1 MEQAPESAPQNS
13 ERAALLAA
21 ILPHANF
28 DGWGRMT
35 LRRAAQDLDMPLALA
50 EDLFPRWPLD
60 AILFHIAQ
68 ADETMGER
76 LRAETQAAPLGV
88 RATLQR
94 AIALRL
100 AESQPHKEAIRRAV
114 LILSQPAYL
123 YAASRATWRSVDAM
137 WALVGVD
144 RGLDYYSKRS
154 LLAGV
159 YSSVLLR
166 WFQDQSPDA
175 EDTLAFASA
184 QLDRVVA
191 VMKPLGKLR
200 ARVKS
205 RFAFG
210 GRQ

>member
-1 MEQAPESAPQNS
+1 
-13 ERAALLAA
+13 
-21 ILPHANF
+21 
-28 DGWGRMT
+28 MT
-35 LRRAAQDLDMPLALA
+35 LRQAAQDLDMLLALA

-154 LLAGV
+154 LLAWRLQQRFIAL
-159 YSSVLLR
+159 VLRDPKVLA
-166 WFQDQSPDA
+166 A
-175 EDTLAFASA
+175 EDTRLASA
-184 QLDRVVA
+184 QLDR
-191 VMKPLGKLR
+191 
-200 ARVKS
+200 
-205 RFAFG
+205 
-210 GRQ
+210 